1 MLKIF
6 HFKSRARRLLWVHYV
21 HSCASIG
28 AALKIM
34 AFSLNKTLIKP
45 KNILISMKEAVKKEI
60 LFDLGKAVEIL
71 KKTDVGDSEELKQLS
86 NHSIEDVAVHKDLDL
101 ISVTVLIYSMYKVLN
116 SMNDEDK
123 KDLVTELENA
133 RKNLQQRNLGRYNRN
148 IKLLFDL
155 VRKSNAA
162 VKVHLQDVMNAA
174 RIKKGAVL
182 LRKGLSIGQAAGLM
196 GLSNWDLQEYAS
208 KRVIA
213 EPFKVSAPAKKRLQ
227 FALKLFGV

>member
-1 MLKIF
+1 
-6 HFKSRARRLLWVHYV
+6 
-21 HSCASIG
+21 
-28 AALKIM
+28 
-34 AFSLNKTLIKP
+34 
-45 KNILISMKEAVKKEI
+45 MKEAVKKEI

-196 GLSNWDLQEYAS
+196 GLSNCDLQEYAS